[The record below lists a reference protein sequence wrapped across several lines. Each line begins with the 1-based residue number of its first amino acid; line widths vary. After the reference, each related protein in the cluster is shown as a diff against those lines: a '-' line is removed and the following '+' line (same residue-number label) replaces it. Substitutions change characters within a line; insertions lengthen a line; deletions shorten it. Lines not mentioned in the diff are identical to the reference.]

1 MQNLPSLL
9 LRVGLIIAIIA
20 TLILAPIVSRSEREF
35 LLLMFG
41 VYALVVTSI
50 PIFFSRDYFL
60 FEPPTLIAG
69 LTLTGVT
76 AKLLYIVAIGQD
88 RPYIVKRLLL
98 FHEPSELIYGTG
110 VVVVGLAAITA
121 GYMMRLPA
129 LGSPALFTPNL
140 TPWRA
145 SRLYLLSGF
154 LFLISLLCF
163 GAFVVTEGISF
174 SDTES
179 LSAKRFS
186 DEAGSAGNRINSVK
200 YLLYRG
206 AALCKFPFYL
216 GFAWL
221 LANRKSFISL
231 LGVITIV
238 AMMQSMTLSFVMS
251 SRSSIVLLLIDAM
264 VMYYLL
270 RGKLELQKVFWGVAA
285 VLVLL
290 IVTIGQRSGSDQ
302 DTGALLEKT
311 FAGRDL
317 LDVSKSAHI
326 INAVPSVIDYRYGE
340 TLYGWLVAPVP
351 RSMWEDKPMWAERGL
366 FLMDKVYG
374 DKVGRSGIP
383 PGMLAEFYWNFGWT
397 GVVVGMF
404 AMGVLLRQL
413 FLTFKLVSRSP
424 PSVVIYTV
432 VLTRL
437 TIFSLGTDF
446 GTGFLK
452 AGLDLVPLIAAF
464 VLLSNGVRDQSEQS
478 SELMIDS
485 STAGRDENAGAEVPI
500 PGFTEAS
507 SVSQV

>member
-1 MQNLPSLL
+1 MQNLPGIL
-9 LRVGLIIAIIA
+9 LRVGLIFAVVA
-20 TLILAPIVSRSEREF
+20 TLVLAPFVSRSEREF

-50 PIFFSRDYFL
+50 PIFFSKGYHL

-98 FHEPSELIYGTG
+98 FHEPGELIYGTG

-129 LGSPALFTPNL
+129 MGSPALFTPNL
-140 TPWRA
+140 MPWRA
-145 SRLYLLSGF
+145 SRLYLLSGM
-154 LFLISLLCF
+154 LFLVSLLCF
-163 GAFVVTEGISF
+163 GAFVASEGISF
-174 SDTES
+174 SNSES

-186 DEAGSAGNRINSVK
+186 GEAGAAGNRINSVK

-216 GFAWL
+216 GFVWL
-221 LANRKSFISL
+221 LSNRKSFVSL
-231 LGVITIV
+231 LGLITII
-238 AMMQSMTLSFVMS
+238 AMMQSITLSFVMS

-270 RGKLELQKVFWGVAA
+270 RGKLELRKVAWGVAA
-285 VLVLL
+285 VVVLL
-290 IVTIGQRSGSDQ
+290 VVTIGQRSTTDQ

-374 DKVGRSGIP
+374 DKGGRSGIP

-397 GVVVGMF
+397 GVIVGMF
-404 AMGVLLRQL
+404 AMGVLLRQI
-413 FLTFKLVSRSP
+413 FLTFSLVSHSP
-424 PSVVIYTV
+424 TSVVIYTV

-464 VLLSNGVRDQSEQS
+464 VLLSNGVRDLPDKNSG
-478 SELMIDS
+478 
-485 STAGRDENAGAEVPI
+485 STEGVSTLGESGNAQLEPKLAGI
-500 PGFTEAS
+500 PEPS
-507 SVSQV
+507 SVN